1 MDNDDINF
9 PDVRTG
15 TANTPKYHELT
26 EGDTKNWS
34 PFYGYDYADVFL
46 FSMAYAFAHKLVP
59 KAVSGEKNM
68 PAKRFHAPERNMMR
82 ALAVE
87 HNDDL
92 NVIKDSLEYV
102 KICEEYANAGFQEIY
117 AIIKNNN
124 FEKTKREDIL
134 LNIINNA
141 VKEQD

>member
-15 TANTPKYHELT
+15 TKNTPKYLELI
-26 EGDTKNWS
+26 EEESS
-34 PFYGYDYADVFL
+34 PFYGYDYGHVFL

-59 KAVSGEKNM
+59 KSVSGERNM

-87 HNDDL
+87 HTDDL

-102 KICEEYANAGFQEIY
+102 KICEEYANAGFQEVY
-117 AIIKNNN
+117 GIIKKNN

-141 VKEQD
+141 VNEQD

>member
-15 TANTPKYHELT
+15 TKNTPKYLELT
-26 EGDTKNWS
+26 EEESS
-34 PFYGYDYADVFL
+34 PFYGYDYAHVFL

-59 KAVSGEKNM
+59 KSVSGVRNM

-87 HNDDL
+87 HTDDL

-102 KICEEYANAGFQEIY
+102 KICEEYANAGITFLM
-117 AIIKNNN
+117 KMNNECRPTDPYSAYE
-124 FEKTKREDIL
+124 EKLKEL
-134 LNIINNA
+134 L
-141 VKEQD
+141 DDS

>member
-15 TANTPKYHELT
+15 TKNTPKYLELI
-26 EGDTKNWS
+26 EEESS
-34 PFYGYDYADVFL
+34 PFYGYDYGHVFL

-59 KAVSGEKNM
+59 KSVSGERNM

-87 HNDDL
+87 HTDDL

-102 KICEEYANAGFQEIY
+102 KICEEYANAGFQEVY
-117 AIIKNNN
+117 GIIKNNN

-141 VKEQD
+141 VNEQD

>member
-15 TANTPKYHELT
+15 TENTPKYKELT
-26 EGDTKNWS
+26 EDDVNS
-34 PFYGYDYADVFL
+34 PFYGYDYGHVFL

-59 KAVSGEKNM
+59 KSVSGEKNM

-82 ALAVE
+82 ALAIE
-87 HNDDL
+87 HNNDL
-92 NVIKDSLEYV
+92 NVIKDSLAYV
-102 KICEEYANAGFQEIY
+102 KICEEFASAGFQEVY
-117 AIIKNNN
+117 SIIKNTDSD
-124 FEKTKREDIL
+124 KTKSEDIL

-141 VKEQD
+141 VNEQD

>member
-9 PDVRTG
+9 PDVSTG
-15 TANTPKYHELT
+15 TKNTPKYRELT
-26 EGDTKNWS
+26 EEKEFS
-34 PFYGYDYADVFL
+34 PFYGKDYAHVFL

-59 KAVSGEKNM
+59 KSVSGERNM

-87 HNDDL
+87 HTDDL

-117 AIIKNNN
+117 AIIKNND